1 MLRPPPTLSQGGLQP
16 QWWAL
21 QDNSNDSFVWYQDLS
36 EYVGL
41 QNIECEFCGETAL
54 KEGYKT

>member
-1 MLRPPPTLSQGGLQP
+1 MKHSIVFVVSVSQYTLSQGGLQP

-21 QDNSNDSFVWYQDLS
+21 QDTLNDFFICWQELS

-41 QNIECEFCGETAL
+41 QNIE
-54 KEGYKT
+54 